1 MKNKPKTENWEK
13 ELNKRWYLYNYQK
26 DGVVGTFVTCEEEVK
41 DFIRSL
47 ILQARQE
54 GIEMAIKKL
63 TDEEMMEYL
72 RNPIVMSL
80 RDCLKAKISDCP
92 Y

>member
-1 MKNKPKTENWEK
+1 
-13 ELNKRWYLYNYQK
+13 
-26 DGVVGTFVTCEEEVK
+26 
-41 DFIRSL
+41 
-47 ILQARQE
+47 LQARQE